1 MFTECFCDACTSR
14 RGIALAFGPVTFLQV
29 NGFSTLS
36 H

>member
-1 MFTECFCDACTSR
+1 VFAEEFCDGCTSQ
-14 RGIALAFGPVTFLQV
+14 RGIALAFGPVTFPQM